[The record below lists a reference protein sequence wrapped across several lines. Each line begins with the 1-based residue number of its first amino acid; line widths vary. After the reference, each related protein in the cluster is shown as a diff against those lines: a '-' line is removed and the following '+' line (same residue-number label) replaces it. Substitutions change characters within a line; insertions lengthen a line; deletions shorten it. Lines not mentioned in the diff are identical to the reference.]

1 MPIYTLCMHVD
12 SAILSQCAGTTFA
25 GYIGLATGQ
34 RANRFTVTV
43 NERDAG
49 DWWMNVL
56 EALVAGTNG
65 LVCLLVRDT
74 LADPS
79 LDFEG
84 AIENLAYKPLI
95 APSYII
101 IGGVGPDQGAVI
113 TRDRIAALDIW
124 RLNSFDG
131 RWFLVET
138 NYDHWEP
145 PPKSDDRRDPAIKG
159 MNEMGRAG
167 LSPSSLFHVL
177 STFPVMNNETIY
189 TVTMAAEIPQLYSVW
204 IRYP

>member
-1 MPIYTLCMHVD
+1 
-12 SAILSQCAGTTFA
+12 
-25 GYIGLATGQ
+25 
-34 RANRFTVTV
+34 
-43 NERDAG
+43 
-49 DWWMNVL
+49 MNAL
-56 EALVAGTNG
+56 EAIVAGTHG
-65 LVCLLVRDT
+65 VAAFHIRDT
-74 LADPS
+74 LADSS
-79 LDFEG
+79 LAFEG

-95 APSYII
+95 APCYLI

-124 RLNSFDG
+124 RLKSFDG

-159 MNEMGRAG
+159 MNETGRAG

-177 STFPVMNNETIY
+177 STPPVLNDGTTY
-189 TVTMAAEIPQLYSVW
+189 TVTMAASIPELYNVW

>member
-1 MPIYTLCMHVD
+1 MLTRFHCI
-12 SAILSQCAGTTFA
+12 ILSFFVGTTFV
-25 GYIGLATGQ
+25 GFVGLLTGQ
-34 RANRFTVTV
+34 KPNGYTITLD
-43 NERDAG
+43 ERNTG
-49 DWWMNVL
+49 DWWMNAL
-56 EALVAGTNG
+56 EAIVAGTHG
-65 LVCLLVRDT
+65 VAAFHIRDT
-74 LADPS
+74 LADSS

-95 APSYII
+95 APCYLI

-124 RLNSFDG
+124 RLKSFDG

-159 MNEMGRAG
+159 MNETGRAG

-177 STFPVMNNETIY
+177 STPPVLNHGTTY
-189 TVTMAAEIPQLYSVW
+189 TVTMAASIPELYNVW